1 MKREIKFRGKRTKTE
16 RFVYGYYMYTF
27 DICYNSQGYDD
38 VPPRVHYIF
47 DARGN
52 FYEVDPETVGQ
63 DSGLKDRNGKEI
75 YEGDIVRYPDAY
87 MNGVDGDWDEV
98 TCVGEIKWDDD
109 QAQFYVTNRESID
122 NEDFWEAIDEAE
134 VIGNRWDNPDLLE
147 G

>member
-1 MKREIKFRGKRTKTE
+1 MKREIKFRAWHAGHKYAEPQMLYDEKPGDCLVWEAQGQNITQ
-16 RFVYGYYMYTF
+16 VMQYT
-27 DICYNSQGYDD
+27 
-38 VPPRVHYIF
+38 
-47 DARGN
+47 
-52 FYEVDPETVGQ
+52 
-63 DSGLKDRNGKEI
+63 GLKDRNGKEI

-147 G
+147 GEKI